1 MCYYTDLTHNIK
13 ESDIGDDMN
22 KLSEY
27 SYIWETDKEK
37 YVLVDDDLGRSIFFI
52 KDKEIMFFL
61 LEDDDLLDMIICKMI
76 ESGNKKYSS
85 VTELQNDIRN

>member
-1 MCYYTDLTHNIK
+1 
-13 ESDIGDDMN
+13 MN

-27 SYIWETDKEK
+27 SHIWETDKEK

-76 ESGNKKYSS
+76 ESGNKNIVVLPNYR
-85 VTELQNDIRN
+85 TI

>member
-1 MCYYTDLTHNIK
+1 
-13 ESDIGDDMN
+13 MN

-76 ESGNKKYSS
+76 ESRNKKYSS

>member
-1 MCYYTDLTHNIK
+1 
-13 ESDIGDDMN
+13 MN

-85 VTELQNDIRN
+85 VIELQNDIRN

>member
-1 MCYYTDLTHNIK
+1 
-13 ESDIGDDMN
+13 MN

-76 ESGNKKYSS
+76 ESENKKYSS

>member
-1 MCYYTDLTHNIK
+1 
-13 ESDIGDDMN
+13 MN

-27 SYIWETDKEK
+27 SHIWETDKEK

-61 LEDDDLLDMIICKMI
+61 LEDDDLLDKIICKMI

>member
-1 MCYYTDLTHNIK
+1 
-13 ESDIGDDMN
+13 MN

-61 LEDDDLLDMIICKMI
+61 LEDDDLLDRIICKMI
-76 ESGNKKYSS
+76 ESGNKIYSS